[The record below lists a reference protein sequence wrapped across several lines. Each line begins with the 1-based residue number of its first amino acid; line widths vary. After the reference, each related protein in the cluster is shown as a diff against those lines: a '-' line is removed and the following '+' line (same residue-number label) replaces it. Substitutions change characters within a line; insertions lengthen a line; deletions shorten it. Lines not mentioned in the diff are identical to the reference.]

1 MSGDWRS
8 CPDAG
13 VHRHR
18 SGRTAGHPL
27 PLRRFALS
35 REVLMSGVVLDVIG
49 VVITWIA
56 VAIGAWFLGL
66 YMVKVFKGERTF
78 MSPVLRPIERAS
90 YRLMGVKEDEE
101 QTWVRYTV
109 SVLIV
114 SVVSFL
120 FTYAL
125 LRLQG
130 HLPCN
135 DFGLNPMGFGPVAA
149 DLAFNT
155 AVSFTTNTNWQNYTG
170 EQTMSYLSQMVALV
184 LHNFLS
190 AAVGVAMAVALFRGI
205 SSRSIKTLG
214 NFYVDVTRATL
225 YVLLPL
231 SVVIAFVLLSQGV
244 VQSVG
249 PYVAAH
255 TIDGAQQVIAV
266 GPFASQEAIK
276 DLGNNGG
283 GPFNANSSHPFEN
296 PNGFTNQFE
305 LFLELLIPFALCVTF
320 GKMVGSIRQGLAIG
334 AAMEILLASFTFI
347 LIYAEQSGNPA
358 LAAVGVN
365 QANTAT
371 QAGGNMEGKEV
382 RFGPTY
388 SAMFEATTT
397 GTSTGS
403 VNSSHDSFTPIG
415 GLVAL
420 IQMQLG
426 EVDPG
431 GIGAGIYFML
441 VFAVLSV
448 FIAGLM
454 VGRTPEYLGK
464 KIESKEVR
472 LAALA
477 VLIVVAS
484 ILGFTALS
492 AVHPLGQAGLTTNSA
507 AHGFSEI
514 LYAFSS
520 ATANNGSALPGLLGN
535 TVYYNTTLASAMW
548 IGRFLEV
555 IPILALAGALAGKKV
570 VPGSAC
576 TFATDRPLF
585 VGLLIGVVLIVGA
598 LTFFPAL
605 TLGPILEQFQLAAGH
620 LH

>member
-1 MSGDWRS
+1 M
-8 CPDAG
+8 
-13 VHRHR
+13 
-18 SGRTAGHPL
+18 
-27 PLRRFALS
+27 
-35 REVLMSGVVLDVIG
+35 VLDVIG
-49 VVITWIA
+49 IVVTWIA

-66 YMVKVFKGERTF
+66 YMVKVFNGQRTF
-78 MSPVLRPIERAS
+78 MSPVLRPLERGG
-90 YRLMGVKEDEE
+90 YWLMGVKEDQE
-101 QTWVRYTV
+101 QTWIQYTV

-114 SVVSFL
+114 SAVSFL
-120 FTYAL
+120 FTYLL
-125 LRLQG
+125 LRFQG
-130 HLPCN
+130 KMPFN
-135 DFGLNPMGFGPVAA
+135 DFGLNPMGFGPVAP
-149 DLAFNT
+149 DLSLNT
-155 AVSFTTNTNWQNYTG
+155 AISFTTNTNWQNYTG
-170 EQTMSYLSQMVALV
+170 ETTMSYLSQMLALV
-184 LHNFLS
+184 IHNFLS
-190 AAVGVAMAVALFRGI
+190 AAIGIAMAVALFRGI
-205 SSRSIKTLG
+205 SSRTLKTLG
-214 NFYVDVTRATL
+214 NAYVDVTRATL
-225 YVLLPL
+225 YILLPL

-244 VQSVG
+244 VQSISRYPV
-249 PYVAAH
+249 AH
-255 TIDGAQQVIAV
+255 TVSGAVQTIAV

-305 LFLELLIPFALCVTF
+305 LFLELLIPFALCITF
-320 GKMVGSIRQGLAIG
+320 GKMVGHIRQGLAIG
-334 AAMEILLASFTFI
+334 AAMGILLISFTFI
-347 LIYAEQSGNPA
+347 SAYSEQQGNPA
-358 LAAVGVN
+358 LTKVGVS

-382 RFGPTY
+382 RFGPNY

-477 VLIVVAS
+477 VLIDVAS
-484 ILGFTALS
+484 ILGFTAVS
-492 AVHPLGQAGLTTNSA
+492 VIVPAGLAGPLNPA

-514 LYAFSS
+514 LYQFSS
-520 ATANNGSALPGLLGN
+520 ATANNGSAFAGLTGN
-535 TVYYNTTLASAMW
+535 TIYYNTTGAAAMW

-570 VPGSAC
+570 VPASAG

-605 TLGPILEQFQLAAGH
+605 ALGPILEQLQLAAGH

>member
-1 MSGDWRS
+1 
-8 CPDAG
+8 
-13 VHRHR
+13 
-18 SGRTAGHPL
+18 
-27 PLRRFALS
+27 
-35 REVLMSGVVLDVIG
+35 VVLDVIG
-49 VVITWIA
+49 VVITWMA
-56 VAIGAWFLGL
+56 VAIGAWYLGV
-66 YMVKVFKGERTF
+66 YMFKVFGGNRTLL
-78 MSPVLRPIERAS
+78 SPVLRPVERAC
-90 YRLMGVKEDEE
+90 YWAMGVKEEAE
-101 QTWVRYTV
+101 QTWIQYTV

-120 FTYAL
+120 FTYVI
-125 LRLQG
+125 LRLQDK
-130 HLPCN
+130 LP
-135 DFGLNPMGFGPVAA
+135 LNPMGFAGVPAG
-149 DLAFNT
+149 LAFNT
-155 AVSFTTNTNWQNYTG
+155 SVSFTTNTNWQNYTG
-170 EQTMSYLSQMVALV
+170 EATMSYLSQMLALV

-190 AAVGVAMAVALFRGI
+190 AAVGVAMAIALFRGI
-205 SSRSIKTLG
+205 SSRSLKTLG
-214 NFYVDVTRATL
+214 NFYVDATRATL

-231 SVVIAFVLLSQGV
+231 SIVIAFILVSQGV
-244 VQSVG
+244 VQSIG
-249 PYVAAH
+249 PYVVAH
-255 TIDGAQQVIAV
+255 TVEGAQQVIAV

-283 GPFNANSSHPFEN
+283 GPFNANSAHPFEN
-296 PNGFTNQFE
+296 PNGFTNQLE

-320 GKMVGSIRQGLAIG
+320 GKMVGSIRQGLAIA
-334 AAMEILLASFTFI
+334 AAMGILLVAFTAI
-347 LIYAEQSGNPA
+347 SIYSEQVGNPA
-358 LAAVGVN
+358 LTGAGAN
-365 QANTAT
+365 QAATST

-382 RFGPTY
+382 RFGPIY
-388 SAMFEATTT
+388 SGMFEATTT

-403 VNSSHDSFTPIG
+403 VNSGHDSFTPIG
-415 GLVAL
+415 GMVAL
-420 IQMQLG
+420 VQMQLG

-441 VFAVLSV
+441 VFVVLSV

-477 VLIVVAS
+477 VLIDVAS
-484 ILGFTALS
+484 ILGFTAVSVLT
-492 AVHPLGQAGLTTNSA
+492 PAGLAGPLNA
-507 AHGFSEI
+507 GAHGFSEI

-520 ATANNGSALPGLLGN
+520 QTANNGSAFAGLTGN
-535 TVYYNTTLASAMW
+535 TMYYNISGGVAMW

-570 VPGSAC
+570 VPAGAG

-605 TLGPILEQFQLAAGH
+605 TLGPILEQLQLAAGH

>member
-1 MSGDWRS
+1 
-8 CPDAG
+8 
-13 VHRHR
+13 
-18 SGRTAGHPL
+18 
-27 PLRRFALS
+27 
-35 REVLMSGVVLDVIG
+35 
-49 VVITWIA
+49 
-56 VAIGAWFLGL
+56 
-66 YMVKVFKGERTF
+66 
-78 MSPVLRPIERAS
+78 
-90 YRLMGVKEDEE
+90 
-101 QTWVRYTV
+101 
-109 SVLIV
+109 
-114 SVVSFL
+114 
-120 FTYAL
+120 
-125 LRLQG
+125 
-130 HLPCN
+130 
-135 DFGLNPMGFGPVAA
+135 
-149 DLAFNT
+149 
-155 AVSFTTNTNWQNYTG
+155 
-170 EQTMSYLSQMVALV
+170 MSYLSQMLALV
-184 LHNFLS
+184 IHNFLS
-190 AAVGVAMAVALFRGI
+190 AAVGIAMAVALFRGI
-205 SSRSIKTLG
+205 SSRSLKTLG
-214 NFYVDVTRATL
+214 NFYADITRATL
-225 YVLLPL
+225 YILLPL
-231 SVVIAFVLLSQGV
+231 SVVIAFILVSQGV
-244 VQSVG
+244 VQSISSYPV
-249 PYVAAH
+249 AH
-255 TIDGAQQVIAV
+255 TVQGAVQTIAV

-283 GPFNANSSHPFEN
+283 GPFNANSAHPFEN

-334 AAMEILLASFTFI
+334 AAMGILLVAFTFI
-347 LIYAEQSGNPA
+347 SISAEQQGNPA
-358 LAAVGVN
+358 LAAIGVN
-365 QANTAT
+365 QANTST

-382 RFGPTY
+382 RFGPVY

-403 VNSSHDSFTPIG
+403 VDSSHDSFTPIG

-477 VLIVVAS
+477 VLIDVGS
-484 ILGFTALS
+484 ILGFTAVSVVVPQGL
-492 AVHPLGQAGLTTNSA
+492 AGPLNAG

-520 ATANNGSALPGLLGN
+520 ATANNGSAFAGLTGN
-535 TVYYNTTLASAMW
+535 TIYYNTTLASAMW

-570 VPGSAC
+570 VPASSG

-598 LTFFPAL
+598 LTFSPAL
-605 TLGPILEQFQLAAGH
+605 ALGPILEQLQLAAGH

>member
-1 MSGDWRS
+1 
-8 CPDAG
+8 
-13 VHRHR
+13 
-18 SGRTAGHPL
+18 
-27 PLRRFALS
+27 
-35 REVLMSGVVLDVIG
+35 VVLDIIG
-49 VVITWIA
+49 VIVTWIA
-56 VAIGAWFLGL
+56 VAIAAWFLGL

-78 MSPVLRPIERAS
+78 MSPVLRPLERGA
-90 YRLMGVKEDEE
+90 YWLMGVREDEE
-101 QTWVRYTV
+101 QTWIRYTV

-114 SVVSFL
+114 SAVSFL

-125 LRLQG
+125 LRLQS
-130 HLPCN
+130 HLPFN

-170 EQTMSYLSQMVALV
+170 ETTMSYLSQMVALV

-190 AAVGVAMAVALFRGI
+190 AAVGIAMAVALFRGI
-205 SSRSIKTLG
+205 SSRTLKTLG
-214 NFYVDVTRATL
+214 NAYVDVTRATL
-225 YVLLPL
+225 YILLPA
-231 SVVIAFVLLSQGV
+231 SIVIAFILLSQGV
-244 VQSVG
+244 VQSISSYPV
-249 PYVAAH
+249 AH
-255 TIDGAQQVIAV
+255 TVSGAVQTIAV

-283 GPFNANSSHPFEN
+283 GPFNANSAHPFEN
-296 PNGFTNQFE
+296 PNGFTSQFE
-305 LFLELLIPFALCVTF
+305 LFLELLIPFALVVTF
-320 GKMVGSIRQGLAIG
+320 GKMVGRMRQGLAIG
-334 AAMEILLASFTFI
+334 AAMGILLVAFTFI
-347 LIYAEQSGNPA
+347 SISAEQQGNPA
-358 LAAVGVN
+358 LTAVGVN
-365 QANTAT
+365 QSNTST

-441 VFAVLSV
+441 VFVVLSV

-477 VLIVVAS
+477 VLIDVAS
-484 ILGFTALS
+484 ILGFTAVS
-492 AVHPLGQAGLTTNSA
+492 VVHPLGLAGLTTNTG

-514 LYAFSS
+514 LYQFSS
-520 ATANNGSALPGLLGN
+520 ATANNGSAFAGLSGN
-535 TVYYNTTLASAMW
+535 NLYYNTTGASAMW

-555 IPILALAGALAGKKV
+555 ITILALAGALAGKKV
-570 VPGSAC
+570 VPASAG

-605 TLGPILEQFQLAAGH
+605 ALGPILEQLQLAAGH

>member
-1 MSGDWRS
+1 M
-8 CPDAG
+8 
-13 VHRHR
+13 
-18 SGRTAGHPL
+18 
-27 PLRRFALS
+27 
-35 REVLMSGVVLDVIG
+35 VLDIVG

-56 VAIGAWFLGL
+56 VAIGAWFLGV
-66 YMVKVFKGERTF
+66 YMFKVFSGNRTLL
-78 MSPVLRPIERAS
+78 SPVLRPVERAC
-90 YRLMGVKEDEE
+90 YWAMGVKEEAE
-101 QTWVRYTV
+101 QTWIQYTV

-120 FTYAL
+120 FTYVI
-125 LRLQG
+125 LRLQDK
-130 HLPCN
+130 LP
-135 DFGLNPMGFGPVAA
+135 LNPMGFAGVPA

-155 AVSFTTNTNWQNYTG
+155 SVSFTTNTNWQNYTG
-170 EQTMSYLSQMVALV
+170 EATMSYLSQMLALV

-190 AAVGVAMAVALFRGI
+190 AAVGVAMAIALFRGI
-205 SSRSIKTLG
+205 SSRSLKTLG
-214 NFYVDVTRATL
+214 NFYVDATRATL

-231 SVVIAFVLLSQGV
+231 SVLIAFILVSQGV
-244 VQSVG
+244 VQSIG
-249 PYVAAH
+249 PYVVAH
-255 TIDGAQQVIAV
+255 TVEGANQLIAV

-283 GPFNANSSHPFEN
+283 GPFNANSAHPFEN
-296 PNGFTNQFE
+296 PNGLTNQFE

-320 GKMVGSIRQGLAIG
+320 GKMVGSIRQGLAIA
-334 AAMEILLASFTFI
+334 AAMGILLVAFTAI
-347 LIYAEQSGNPA
+347 SMYSEQVGNPA
-358 LAAVGVN
+358 LTAAGVN
-365 QANTAT
+365 QAATST

-382 RFGPTY
+382 RFGPIY
-388 SAMFEATTT
+388 SGMFEATTT

-403 VNSSHDSFTPIG
+403 VNSGHDSFTPIG
-415 GLVAL
+415 GMVAL
-420 IQMQLG
+420 VQMQLG

-441 VFAVLSV
+441 VFVVLSV

-477 VLIVVAS
+477 VLIDVAS
-484 ILGFTALS
+484 ILGFTAVSVLS
-492 AVHPLGQAGLTTNSA
+492 PAGLAGPLNA
-507 AHGFSEI
+507 GAHGFSEI

-520 ATANNGSALPGLLGN
+520 QTANNGSAFAGLTGN
-535 TVYYNTTLASAMW
+535 TIYYNITGGAAMW

-570 VPGSAC
+570 VPAGAG

-605 TLGPILEQFQLAAGH
+605 TLGPILEQLQLAAGH
-620 LH
+620 VH

>member
-1 MSGDWRS
+1 
-8 CPDAG
+8 
-13 VHRHR
+13 
-18 SGRTAGHPL
+18 
-27 PLRRFALS
+27 
-35 REVLMSGVVLDVIG
+35 VVLDIIG

-78 MSPVLRPIERAS
+78 MSPVLRPLERGA
-90 YRLMGVKEDEE
+90 YWLMGVKEDVE

-109 SVLIV
+109 SVLVV
-114 SVVSFL
+114 SVVSFV
-120 FTYAL
+120 FTYLL
-125 LRLQG
+125 LRLQSR
-130 HLPCN
+130 LPFN
-135 DFGLNPMGFGPVAA
+135 DFGLNPMGFGPVAP
-149 DLAFNT
+149 DLSLNT
-155 AVSFTTNTNWQNYTG
+155 AISFTTNTNWQNYTG
-170 EQTMSYLSQMVALV
+170 ETTMSYLSQMLALV
-184 LHNFLS
+184 IHNFLS
-190 AAVGVAMAVALFRGI
+190 AAVGIAMAVALFRGI
-205 SSRSIKTLG
+205 SSRSLKTIG

-225 YVLLPL
+225 YILLPI
-231 SVVIAFVLLSQGV
+231 SIVVAFIFVSQGV
-244 VQSVG
+244 VQSISSYPV
-249 PYVAAH
+249 AH
-255 TIDGAQQVIAV
+255 TVQGAVQTIAV

-283 GPFNANSSHPFEN
+283 GPFNANSAHPFEN
-296 PNGFTNQFE
+296 PNGFTNQFT

-320 GKMVGSIRQGLAIG
+320 GKMVGHIRQGIAIA
-334 AAMEILLASFTFI
+334 AAMGILLVAFTFI
-347 LIYAEQSGNPA
+347 SISAEQQGNPA
-358 LAAVGVN
+358 LSAVGVN
-365 QANTAT
+365 QANTST

-382 RFGPTY
+382 RFGPVY

-403 VNSSHDSFTPIG
+403 VDSSHDSFTPIG

-477 VLIVVAS
+477 VLIDVGS
-484 ILGFTALS
+484 ILGFTAVSVVIPQGL
-492 AVHPLGQAGLTTNSA
+492 AGPLNAG

-520 ATANNGSALPGLLGN
+520 ATANNGSAFAGLTGN
-535 TVYYNTTLASAMW
+535 TIYYNTTLASAMW

-570 VPGSAC
+570 VPASSG

-605 TLGPILEQFQLAAGH
+605 ALGPILEQLQLAAGH